1 MFKKVIYIGLT
12 VSFGFMLAVGLI
24 GYSQSVKADTQSAN
38 DLGNATEFLKSITP
52 ENQDFAGKLLD
63 YIKSFTS
70 LDQVLGG
77 LTHVNKEDF
86 NNGISVNGT
95 DIISSTGGLTVTT
108 GVISNTLT
116 VTGTTTINTDVL
128 VVQASENKVGINV
141 ANPNAE
147 LTLASSSKMAIEL
160 GRPLNGVATARAS
173 GTLEY
178 ADTFYFEVTAVRGS
192 GETIVSDEVSCDVD
206 PTTTTACQVTWDVIT
221 GADSYKVY
229 TSTTTGQYEY
239 YYTATTTAPIDT
251 RLNAT
256 STLVAGTPPVRTTA
270 YTGYI
275 ANDGLNSLTGWLA
288 VGTTTPAAII
298 QGYGI
303 TEQLRLSYD
312 ETNYAQFTVSSGGD
326 LNIDPSGGNTGINTS
341 TPASLL
347 DIYST
352 ATSTVIIDSNTKGGC
367 LCLKDLDSAGYTC
380 VAVNDGVANW
390 DSYATEV
397 LANSCGTD

>member
-1 MFKKVIYIGLT
+1 
-12 VSFGFMLAVGLI
+12 
-24 GYSQSVKADTQSAN
+24 
-38 DLGNATEFLKSITP
+38 
-52 ENQDFAGKLLD
+52 
-63 YIKSFTS
+63 
-70 LDQVLGG
+70 
-77 LTHVNKEDF
+77 
-86 NNGISVNGT
+86 
-95 DIISSTGGLTVTT
+95 
-108 GVISNTLT
+108 
-116 VTGTTTINTDVL
+116 
-128 VVQASENKVGINV
+128 
-141 ANPNAE
+141 
-147 LTLASSSKMAIEL
+147 
-160 GRPLNGVATARAS
+160 
-173 GTLEY
+173 
-178 ADTFYFEVTAVRGS
+178 
-192 GETIVSDEVSCDVD
+192 
-206 PTTTTACQVTWDVIT
+206 
-221 GADSYKVY
+221 
-229 TSTTTGQYEY
+229 
-239 YYTATTTAPIDT
+239 
-251 RLNAT
+251 
-256 STLVAGTPPVRTTA
+256 
-270 YTGYI
+270 
-275 ANDGLNSLTGWLA
+275 LA